1 MEVSK
6 PDSIDLHVELV
17 QILQSYTSAMDAL
30 RFSVKDL
37 LDEQRANGE
46 IPDISRLAEITNL
59 SNLDETL
66 ISLLKE
72 GYQNFELSNKIAEN
86 MLRRVTMKVV
96 RNNG

>member
-46 IPDISRLAEITNL
+46 IPDISRLAEIANL